1 MGCHDDYS
9 LARPGDFHVR
19 RDVADYLAHKWLVEM
34 AAGKIRPL
42 RQGDILR
49 EIR

>member
-9 LARPGDFHVR
+9 LARPADFHVR
-19 RDVADYLAHKWLVEM
+19 RDVVDYGVWKWRR
-34 AAGKIRPL
+34 ANFGP
-42 RQGDILR
+42 GDILR